1 VSFIRHRDKCPNNAL
16 IAEAVRSCYKR
27 EISFLVYGNHYGFL
41 PNLDLF
47 RRHQGFNKTPTPR
60 YFVPLSRTGQL
71 AIKLGIHR
79 KIEYILPETVEK
91 ALLKLYNPVS
101 RMIPAAIWYRFGGE

>member
-1 VSFIRHRDKCPNNAL
+1 
-16 IAEAVRSCYKR
+16 
-27 EISFLVYGNHYGFL
+27 
-41 PNLDLF
+41 
-47 RRHQGFNKTPTPR
+47 
-60 YFVPLSRTGQL
+60 L